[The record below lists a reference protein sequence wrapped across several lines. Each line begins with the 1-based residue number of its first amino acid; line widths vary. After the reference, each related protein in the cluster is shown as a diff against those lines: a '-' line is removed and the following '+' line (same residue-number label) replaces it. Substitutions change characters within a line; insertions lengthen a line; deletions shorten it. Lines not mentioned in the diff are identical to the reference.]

1 MIVRGTFNQ
10 IVLALREIPTKV
22 FYRQQDIFELEE
34 RWICNGD
41 TSTFSEFMNGESQPN
56 VVY

>member
-34 RWICNGD
+34 HWICNGD
-41 TSTFSEFMNGESQPN
+41 TSTFSEFMNGEP
-56 VVY
+56 